1 MNTRSWPP
9 WARRSASL
17 RCPAEVAGENGALR
31 QGGGTL
37 DANVARHLLVTMWR
51 IRAFEERLE
60 PLKRSSTVHGLT
72 HLSIGQ
78 EAVAAGVCTQLGNDE
93 IVYSNH
99 RAHGHALA
107 KGVDM
112 RRLLAELMGRAD
124 GCCRGLGGSMH
135 VVDVAH
141 GFFGATGVVG
151 GNLPFAVG
159 AAFASRLRGDSAV
172 VVVFFGDGAAQ
183 AGIFAESVN
192 LASLWQVPVV
202 FVCENNGF
210 AEFTPR
216 SAHTR
221 VERVSDLAA
230 PFHVTAATVD
240 GNDVVEVHRAFG
252 EVLASASAGKGPFL
266 LECLTHRRSGHYV
279 GDPGG
284 YRVASD
290 DESWRDKDPIG
301 RLVRRGATEGWFGED
316 AARAIEAAARDEVE
330 AAVAFASAS
339 PFPDLTLPADL
350 TYAR

>member
-1 MNTRSWPP
+1 MTDDAGTDPGT
-9 WARRSASL
+9 ADTFDAVT
-17 RCPAEVAGENGALR
+17 AER
-31 QGGGTL
+31 
-37 DANVARHLLVTMWR
+37 LLAVMWR

-78 EAVAAGVCTQLGNDE
+78 EAVAAGVCTQLRDDE

-99 RAHGHALA
+99 RANGHALA

-112 RRLLAELMGRAD
+112 GRLLAELMGRAD

-141 GFFGATGVVG
+141 GFFGATGIVG

-159 AAFASRLRGDSAV
+159 SAVAGRLLGRSGV

-183 AGIFAESVN
+183 AGIFAETLN

-202 FVCENNGF
+202 FVCENNEF

-221 VERVSDLAA
+221 VPRVSDLAA
-230 PFHVTAATVD
+230 PYGVGATTVD
-240 GNDVVEVHRAFG
+240 GNDVAAVYRAFHG
-252 EVLASASAGKGPFL
+252 ALSQARADKGPFL
-266 LECLTHRRSGHYV
+266 LECLTHRLSGHYV

-284 YRVASD
+284 YRAALA
-290 DESWRDKDPIG
+290 DEHWRARDPIE
-301 RLVRRGATEGWFGED
+301 RLARLGADKGWFGED
-316 AARAIEAAARDEVE
+316 AAGAAETTARDEVE
-330 AAVAFASAS
+330 AAVDFASAS
-339 PFPDLTLPADL
+339 PFPDRALPAEL
-350 TYAR
+350 TYAS

>member
-1 MNTRSWPP
+1 M
-9 WARRSASL
+9 
-17 RCPAEVAGENGALR
+17 AGGAAGDPGS
-31 QGGGTL
+31 GGGL
-37 DANVARHLLVTMWR
+37 DAAVAERLLETMWR

-60 PLKRSSTVHGLT
+60 PLKRSSMVLGLT

-78 EAVAAGVCTQLGNDE
+78 EAVAAGVCTQLRDDE
-93 IVYSNH
+93 PVYSNH
-99 RAHGHALA
+99 RANGHALA

-112 RRLLAELMGRAD
+112 GRLLAELMGRAE

-141 GFFGATGVVG
+141 GFLGATGVVG

-159 AAFASRLRGDSAV
+159 SALAGRLLGQDRPA
-172 VVVFFGDGAAQ
+172 VVFFGDGAAQ
-183 AGIFAESVN
+183 TGIFAETLN

-202 FVCENNGF
+202 LVCENNGF

-230 PFHVTAATVD
+230 PFRVPAATVD
-240 GNDVVEVHRAFG
+240 GNDVAQVHAAFAHALALARAG
-252 EVLASASAGKGPFL
+252 SGPFL
-266 LECLTHRRSGHYV
+266 LECLTHRLSGHYV

-284 YRVASD
+284 YRAAVE
-290 DESWRDKDPIG
+290 DEAWRARDPIE
-301 RLVRRGATEGWFGED
+301 RLVRQAAAAGWFD
-316 AARAIEAAARDEVE
+316 AERSRAAEAAARDEVE
-330 AAVAFASAS
+330 AAVAFAASS
-339 PFPDLTLPADL
+339 PFPDLGLPAEL

>member
-1 MNTRSWPP
+1 MGGD
-9 WARRSASL
+9 
-17 RCPAEVAGENGALR
+17 AGAVGDAD
-31 QGGGTL
+31 GTL
-37 DANVARHLLVTMWR
+37 DPDLARHLLDTMWR

-72 HLSIGQ
+72 HLSVGQ
-78 EAVAAGVCTQLGNDE
+78 EAVAAGVCTQLADGE
-93 IVYSNH
+93 VVYSNH
-99 RAHGHALA
+99 RANGHALA

-112 RRLLAELMGRAD
+112 GRLMAELMGRVD

-141 GFFGATGVVG
+141 GFLGATGVVG

-159 AAFASRLRGDSAV
+159 SALAGRLLGGGGV

-183 AGIFAESVN
+183 AGIFSETLN

-230 PFHVTAATVD
+230 PFRIVATTVD
-240 GNDVVEVHRAFG
+240 GNDVAQVHRAFG
-252 EVLASASAGKGPFL
+252 GALAEARAGRGPFL
-266 LECLTHRRSGHYV
+266 LECLTHRLSGHYV

-284 YRVASD
+284 YRAALE
-290 DESWRDKDPIG
+290 DESWRAKDPIA
-301 RLVRRGATEGWFGED
+301 RLVRLASARGWFGED
-316 AARAIEAAARDEVE
+316 AAHAAEAAAREEVD

-339 PFPDLTLPADL
+339 AFPDPGLPAQL

>member
-1 MNTRSWPP
+1 MPGAP
-9 WARRSASL
+9 HAD
-17 RCPAEVAGENGALR
+17 PGGAGV
-31 QGGGTL
+31 L
-37 DANVARHLLVTMWR
+37 DADSAWRLLVTMWR
-51 IRAFEERLE
+51 IRAFEESLE

-72 HLSIGQ
+72 HLSVGQ
-78 EAVAAGVCTQLGNDE
+78 EGVAAGVCTQLADDE

-99 RAHGHALA
+99 RADGHALA

-112 RRLLAELMGRAD
+112 GRLMAELMGRSE
-124 GCCRGLGGSMH
+124 GCCHGLGGSMH

-141 GFFGATGVVG
+141 GFLGATGVVG

-159 AAFASRLRGDSAV
+159 SALAARLLGHSPT

-183 AGIFAESVN
+183 TGIFAESLN
-192 LASLWQVPVV
+192 LASLWAVPVV

-230 PFHVTAATVD
+230 PFRITAATVD
-240 GNDVVEVHRAFG
+240 GNDVTAVHGAFG
-252 EVLASASAGKGPFL
+252 HMLAETRAGNGPFL
-266 LECLTHRRSGHYV
+266 LECLTHRLSGHYV

-284 YRVASD
+284 YRAALE
-290 DESWRDKDPIG
+290 DEAWRAKDPIA
-301 RLVRRGATEGWFGED
+301 RLVRQAGTLGWFDEEAARGA
-316 AARAIEAAARDEVE
+316 EAAARAEVE
-330 AAVAFASAS
+330 AAIAFAGTS
-339 PFPDLTLPADL
+339 PGPDLGLPAEL

>member
-1 MNTRSWPP
+1 MKDDAAVPP
-9 WARRSASL
+9 
-17 RCPAEVAGENGALR
+17 PAAGVIDAAVAER
-31 QGGGTL
+31 
-37 DANVARHLLVTMWR
+37 LLATMWR

-72 HLSIGQ
+72 HLSVGQ
-78 EAVAAGVCTQLGNDE
+78 EGVAAGVCTQLADDE

-99 RAHGHALA
+99 RADGHALA

-112 RRLLAELMGRAD
+112 GRLMAELMGRAD

-159 AAFASRLRGDSAV
+159 SAYAGRLLGRSGV

-183 AGIFAESVN
+183 AGIFAETLN

-230 PFHVTAATVD
+230 PFRIAATTVD
-240 GNDVVEVHRAFG
+240 GNDVAEVYRSFAGALAEARAG
-252 EVLASASAGKGPFL
+252 RGPFL
-266 LECLTHRRSGHYV
+266 LECLTHRLSGHYV

-284 YRVASD
+284 YRAALE
-290 DESWRDKDPIG
+290 DEAWRAKDPIG
-301 RLVRRGATEGWFGED
+301 RLVRLAAASGWFDDGT
-316 AARAIEAAARDEVE
+316 ARAAEAAAREEVE
-330 AAVAFASAS
+330 AAVAFAAAS
-339 PFPDLTLPADL
+339 PFPDLGLPAEL
-350 TYAR
+350 TYAP

>member
-1 MNTRSWPP
+1 MP
-9 WARRSASL
+9 
-17 RCPAEVAGENGALR
+17 GGAAADPGS
-31 QGGGTL
+31 QAL
-37 DANVARHLLVTMWR
+37 DAGGAERLLATMWR

-60 PLKRSSTVHGLT
+60 PLKRSSMVHGLT

-78 EAVAAGVCTQLGNDE
+78 EAVAAGVCTQLRDDE
-93 IVYSNH
+93 PVYSNH
-99 RAHGHALA
+99 RANGHALA

-112 RRLLAELMGRAD
+112 GRLLAELMGRAD

-141 GFFGATGVVG
+141 GFLGATGVVG

-159 AAFASRLRGDSAV
+159 SALAGRLLGRERPA
-172 VVVFFGDGAAQ
+172 VVFFGDGAAQ
-183 AGIFAESVN
+183 TGIFAETVN

-230 PFHVTAATVD
+230 PFRVAARTVD
-240 GNDVVEVHRAFG
+240 GNDVAEVHRVFADA
-252 EVLASASAGKGPFL
+252 LTQARAGSGPFL
-266 LECLTHRRSGHYV
+266 LECLTHRLSGHYV

-284 YRVASD
+284 YRAAVE
-290 DESWRDKDPIG
+290 DEAWRARDPIG
-301 RLVRRGATEGWFGED
+301 RLVRQADAAGWFDVERSR
-316 AARAIEAAARDEVE
+316 AAEEAARDEVE
-330 AAVAFASAS
+330 AAVAFALGS
-339 PFPDLTLPADL
+339 PFPDPGIPAEL

>member
-1 MNTRSWPP
+1 MGTDADGAGALDASI
-9 WARRSASL
+9 ARR
-17 RCPAEVAGENGALR
+17 
-31 QGGGTL
+31 
-37 DANVARHLLVTMWR
+37 LLVTMWR

-60 PLKRSSTVHGLT
+60 PLKRSSMVHGLT

-78 EAVAAGVCTQLGNDE
+78 EGVAAGVCTQLADDE
-93 IVYSNH
+93 TVYSNH
-99 RAHGHALA
+99 RADGHALA

-112 RRLLAELMGRAD
+112 GRLLAELMGRSG

-135 VVDVAH
+135 VVDVSH
-141 GFFGATGVVG
+141 GFLGATGVVG

-159 AAFASRLRGDSAV
+159 SAFAGRLLGRGGV

-183 AGIFAESVN
+183 AGIFAETLN
-192 LASLWQVPVV
+192 LASLWEVPVV

-230 PFHVTAATVD
+230 PFHVAAATLD
-240 GNDVVEVHRAFG
+240 GNDVAEVYRVFQGVLGEARAG
-252 EVLASASAGKGPFL
+252 RGPFL
-266 LECLTHRRSGHYV
+266 LECLTERLSGHYV

-284 YRVASD
+284 YRAALE
-290 DESWRDKDPIG
+290 DEAWRARDPIQ
-301 RLVRRGATEGWFGED
+301 RLVRQAAARGWFDEEASH
-316 AARAIEAAARDEVE
+316 AAEAAAREEVE

-339 PFPDLTLPADL
+339 PFPDPALPAEL
-350 TYAR
+350 TYAG

>member
-1 MNTRSWPP
+1 MP
-9 WARRSASL
+9 
-17 RCPAEVAGENGALR
+17 GGAAADPGS
-31 QGGGTL
+31 QAL
-37 DANVARHLLVTMWR
+37 DAGGAERLLATMWR

-60 PLKRSSTVHGLT
+60 PLKRSSMVHGLT

-78 EAVAAGVCTQLGNDE
+78 EAVAAGVCTQLRDDE
-93 IVYSNH
+93 PVYSNH
-99 RAHGHALA
+99 RANGHALA

-112 RRLLAELMGRAD
+112 GRLLAELMGRAD

-141 GFFGATGVVG
+141 GFLGATGVVG

-159 AAFASRLRGDSAV
+159 SALAGRLLGRERPA
-172 VVVFFGDGAAQ
+172 VVFFGDGAAQ
-183 AGIFAESVN
+183 TGIFAETVN

-230 PFHVTAATVD
+230 PFRVAARTVD
-240 GNDVVEVHRAFG
+240 GNDVAEVHRVFADA
-252 EVLASASAGKGPFL
+252 LTQARAGGGPFL
-266 LECLTHRRSGHYV
+266 LECLTHRLSGHYV

-284 YRVASD
+284 YRAAVE
-290 DESWRDKDPIG
+290 DEAWRARDPIG
-301 RLVRRGATEGWFGED
+301 RLVRQADAAGWFDVERSR
-316 AARAIEAAARDEVE
+316 AAEEAARDEVE
-330 AAVAFASAS
+330 AAVAFALGS
-339 PFPDLTLPADL
+339 PFPDPGIPAEL